1 MGPLIA
7 IFFLII
13 MGAYLIPKNSS
24 EAIQALRSRKW
35 PTTEGVVEESYI
47 GCEEVEGKVPFYMP
61 IIRYKFLV
69 EDRAYIGRRINW
81 ITKKS
86 SNENIIKKNC

>member
-7 IFFLII
+7 IFFPII
-13 MGAYLIPKNSS
+13 MGAYLIYKHSS
-24 EAIQALRSRKW
+24 VAILTIRSRKW

-47 GCEEVEGKVPFYMP
+47 GCEEVEGKVPFYIPM
-61 IIRYKFLV
+61 IKYKFLV
-69 EDRAYIGRRINW
+69 EEYAYIGRRINW
-81 ITKKS
+81 STKKS